1 MNQNQLTTMTTE
13 INMRQIENSP
23 SLNALM
29 NIVMAETPY
38 LPEANV
44 TVSVIELTV
53 DDRNE
58 VLAFLAERP
67 VQTVCL
73 AGFIRDN
80 GLVSPHNR
88 GTFYGC
94 RNSEGRLEGVALIGH
109 ATLIEARTSRAMQEF
124 GLVAQGYQRT
134 HMILG
139 EKDNVE
145 QFWNY
150 YADEGQEMRLAC
162 RELLFELRHAM
173 QVREEV
179 EGLRRAT
186 IEDLDKI
193 APVQA
198 SMAEDESGT
207 NPMEVDPDGFCA
219 RCARRIEM
227 GRVWVL
233 EEGGKLVFKAD
244 IQSDTPD
251 VVYLEGVWV
260 NPSERGKGVGRQC
273 LRQLCQDLLAST
285 KSVCVL
291 VNEENQRAHTFYR
304 MCNFKMRGVY
314 DSIFLQQTDRRGEEG
329 Q

>member
-13 INMRQIENSP
+13 LDMRQIETSP
-23 SLNALM
+23 SLNSLM
-29 NIVMAETPY
+29 NVVMAETPY
-38 LPEANV
+38 LPEADV
-44 TVSVIELTV
+44 TVDVIELAE

-67 VQTVCL
+67 VHTVCI

-109 ATLIEARTSRAMQEF
+109 ATLIEARTARAMAEF

-134 HMILG
+134 HIILG
-139 EKDNVE
+139 EKDKVE

-162 RELLFELRHAM
+162 RELLFELRYAM
-173 QVREEV
+173 QVRAEV

-186 IEDLDKI
+186 LEDLEKI

-198 SMAEDESGT
+198 SMAEEESGT
-207 NPMEVDPDGFCA
+207 NPLEVDPEGFRA

-227 GRVWVL
+227 GRVWL
-233 EEGGKLVFKAD
+233 MEEDGRLVFKAD
-244 IQSDTPD
+244 IQADTPD

-260 NPSERGKGVGRQC
+260 NPSERGKGIGRQC
-273 LRQLCQDLLAST
+273 LRQLCQDLLMRT

-314 DSIFLQQTDRRGEEG
+314 DSIFLQQTDRRGSEG
-329 Q
+329 

>member
-13 INMRQIENSP
+13 LNMRQIENSP

-29 NIVMAETPY
+29 NVVMAETPY
-38 LPEANV
+38 LPEADV
-44 TVSVIELTV
+44 TVDVIELTE

-67 VQTVCL
+67 VHTVCL

-109 ATLIEARTSRAMQEF
+109 ATLIEARTARAMEEF

-134 HMILG
+134 HIILG
-139 EKDNVE
+139 EKDKVE

-162 RELLFELRHAM
+162 RELLFELRYAM
-173 QVREEV
+173 QVRDEV
-179 EGLRRAT
+179 DGLRRAT
-186 IEDLDKI
+186 LEDLDKI

-198 SMAEDESGT
+198 SMAEEESGK
-207 NPMEVDPDGFCA
+207 NPMEIDPEGFLA

-227 GRVWVL
+227 GRVWLL
-233 EEGGKLVFKAD
+233 EEDGRLVFKAD

-260 NPSERGKGVGRQC
+260 NPSERGKGIGRQC
-273 LRQLCQDLLAST
+273 LRQLCQDLLVRT

-291 VNEENQRAHTFYR
+291 VNEENHRAHTFYR

-314 DSIFLQQTDRRGEEG
+314 DSIFLQQTDRRGYEG
-329 Q
+329 

>member
-13 INMRQIENSP
+13 LNMRQIENSP

-29 NIVMAETPY
+29 NVVMAETPY
-38 LPEANV
+38 LPEADV
-44 TVSVIELTV
+44 TVDTIELTE

-67 VQTVCL
+67 VHTVCL

-109 ATLIEARTSRAMQEF
+109 ATLIEARTARAMEEF

-139 EKDNVE
+139 EKDKVE

-162 RELLFELRHAM
+162 RELLFELRYAM

-179 EGLRRAT
+179 DGLRRAT
-186 IEDLDKI
+186 LEDLDKI

-198 SMAEDESGT
+198 SMAEEESGK
-207 NPMEVDPDGFCA
+207 NPLENDPDGFRA

-227 GRVWVL
+227 GRVWLL
-233 EEGGKLVFKAD
+233 EEDGRLVFKAD

-260 NPSERGKGVGRQC
+260 NPSERGKGIGRQC
-273 LRQLCQDLLAST
+273 LRQLCQDLLVRT

-291 VNEENQRAHTFYR
+291 VNEENHRAHTFYR

-314 DSIFLQQTDRRGEEG
+314 DSIFLQQTDRRGYEA
-329 Q
+329 

>member
-1 MNQNQLTTMTTE
+1 
-13 INMRQIENSP
+13 MRQIETSP
-23 SLNALM
+23 SLNSLM
-29 NIVMAETPY
+29 NVVMAETPY
-38 LPEANV
+38 LPEADV
-44 TVSVIELTV
+44 TVDVIELTE

-67 VQTVCL
+67 VHTVCI

-109 ATLIEARTSRAMQEF
+109 ATLIEARTLRAMEEF
-124 GLVAQGYQRT
+124 GLVAHGYQRT
-134 HMILG
+134 HIILG
-139 EKDNVE
+139 EKDKVE

-162 RELLFELRHAM
+162 RELLFELRYAM
-173 QVREEV
+173 QVRAEV
-179 EGLRRAT
+179 AGLRRAT
-186 IEDLDKI
+186 LEDLEKI

-198 SMAEDESGT
+198 SMAEEESGT
-207 NPMEVDPDGFCA
+207 NPLEVDPEGFRA

-227 GRVWVL
+227 GRVWL
-233 EEGGKLVFKAD
+233 MEEDGRLVFKAD
-244 IQSDTPD
+244 IQADTPD

-260 NPSERGKGVGRQC
+260 NPSERGKGIGRQC
-273 LRQLCQDLLAST
+273 LRQLCQDLLVRT

-314 DSIFLQQTDRRGEEG
+314 DSIFLQQTDRRGSEG
-329 Q
+329 

>member
-1 MNQNQLTTMTTE
+1 
-13 INMRQIENSP
+13 MRQIENSP

-29 NIVMAETPY
+29 NVVMAETPY
-38 LPEANV
+38 LPEADV
-44 TVSVIELTV
+44 TVDVIELTE

-67 VQTVCL
+67 VHTVCL

-109 ATLIEARTSRAMQEF
+109 ATLIEARTARAMEEF

-134 HMILG
+134 HIILG
-139 EKDNVE
+139 EKDKVE

-162 RELLFELRHAM
+162 RELLFELRYAM
-173 QVREEV
+173 QVRDEV
-179 EGLRRAT
+179 DGLRRAT
-186 IEDLDKI
+186 LEDLDKI

-198 SMAEDESGT
+198 SMAEEESGK
-207 NPMEVDPDGFCA
+207 NPMEIDPEGFLA

-227 GRVWVL
+227 GRVWLL
-233 EEGGKLVFKAD
+233 EEDGRLVFKAD

-260 NPSERGKGVGRQC
+260 NPSERGKGIGRQC
-273 LRQLCQDLLAST
+273 LRQLCQDLLVRT

-291 VNEENQRAHTFYR
+291 VNEENHRAHTFYR

-314 DSIFLQQTDRRGEEG
+314 DSIFLQQTDRRGYEG
-329 Q
+329 

>member
-1 MNQNQLTTMTTE
+1 
-13 INMRQIENSP
+13 MRQIENSP

-29 NIVMAETPY
+29 NVVMAETPY
-38 LPEANV
+38 LPEADV
-44 TVSVIELTV
+44 TVDVIELTE

-58 VLAFLAERP
+58 VLSFLAERP
-67 VQTVCL
+67 VHTVCI

-109 ATLIEARTSRAMQEF
+109 ATLIEARTARAMEEF

-139 EKDNVE
+139 EKDKVE

-162 RELLFELRHAM
+162 RELLFELRYAM
-173 QVREEV
+173 QVRDEV
-179 EGLRRAT
+179 DGLRRAT
-186 IEDLDKI
+186 LEDLDKI

-198 SMAEDESGT
+198 SMAEEESGK
-207 NPMEVDPDGFCA
+207 NPMEIDPDGFRA

-227 GRVWVL
+227 GRVWLL
-233 EEGGKLVFKAD
+233 EEDGRLVFKAD
-244 IQSDTPD
+244 VQSDTPD

-260 NPSERGKGVGRQC
+260 NPSERGKGIGRQC
-273 LRQLCQDLLAST
+273 LRQLCQDLLVRT

-291 VNEENQRAHTFYR
+291 VNEENHRAHTFYR

-314 DSIFLQQTDRRGEEG
+314 DSIFLQQTDRRGYEG
-329 Q
+329 

>member
-1 MNQNQLTTMTTE
+1 MKV
-13 INMRQIENSP
+13 
-23 SLNALM
+23 
-29 NIVMAETPY
+29 VMAETPY
-38 LPEANV
+38 LPEADV
-44 TVSVIELTV
+44 TVDVIELTE

-67 VQTVCL
+67 VHTVCI

-109 ATLIEARTSRAMQEF
+109 ATLIEARTARAMEEF

-134 HMILG
+134 HIILG
-139 EKDNVE
+139 EKDKVE

-162 RELLFELRHAM
+162 RELLFELRYAM
-173 QVREEV
+173 QVRAAV

-186 IEDLDKI
+186 LEDLDKI

-198 SMAEDESGT
+198 SMAEEESGT
-207 NPMEVDPDGFCA
+207 NPLEVDPEGFRA

-227 GRVWVL
+227 GRVWVM
-233 EEGGKLVFKAD
+233 EEDGRLVFKAD
-244 IQSDTPD
+244 IQADTPD

-260 NPSERGKGVGRQC
+260 NPSERGKGIGRQC
-273 LRQLCQDLLAST
+273 LRQLCQDLLVRT

-291 VNEENQRAHTFYR
+291 VNEENHRAHTFYR

-314 DSIFLQQTDRRGEEG
+314 DSIFLQQTDRRGYEG
-329 Q
+329 

>member
-1 MNQNQLTTMTTE
+1 
-13 INMRQIENSP
+13 MRQIENSP

-29 NIVMAETPY
+29 NVVMAETPY
-38 LPEANV
+38 LPEADV
-44 TVSVIELTV
+44 TVDVIELTE

-67 VQTVCL
+67 VHTVCL

-109 ATLIEARTSRAMQEF
+109 ATLIEARTARAMEEF

-139 EKDNVE
+139 EKDKVE

-162 RELLFELRHAM
+162 RELLFELRYAM
-173 QVREEV
+173 QVRDEV
-179 EGLRRAT
+179 DGLRRAT
-186 IEDLDKI
+186 LEDLDKI

-198 SMAEDESGT
+198 SMAEEESGK
-207 NPMEVDPDGFCA
+207 NPMEIDPEGFLA

-227 GRVWVL
+227 GRVWLL
-233 EEGGKLVFKAD
+233 EEDGRLVFKAD

-260 NPSERGKGVGRQC
+260 NPSERGKGIGRQC
-273 LRQLCQDLLAST
+273 LRQLCQDLLVRT

-291 VNEENQRAHTFYR
+291 VNEENHRAHTFYR

-314 DSIFLQQTDRRGEEG
+314 DSIFLQQTDRRGYEG
-329 Q
+329 

>member
-1 MNQNQLTTMTTE
+1 
-13 INMRQIENSP
+13 MRQIENSP

-29 NIVMAETPY
+29 NVVMAETPY
-38 LPEANV
+38 LPEADV
-44 TVSVIELTV
+44 TVDTIELTE

-67 VQTVCL
+67 VHTVCL

-109 ATLIEARTSRAMQEF
+109 ATLIEARTARAMEEF

-139 EKDNVE
+139 EKDKVE

-162 RELLFELRHAM
+162 RELLFELRYAM

-179 EGLRRAT
+179 DGLRRAT
-186 IEDLDKI
+186 LEDLDKI

-198 SMAEDESGT
+198 SMAEEESGK
-207 NPMEVDPDGFCA
+207 NPLENDPDGFRA

-227 GRVWVL
+227 GRVWLL
-233 EEGGKLVFKAD
+233 EEDGRLVFKAD

-260 NPSERGKGVGRQC
+260 NPSERGKGIGRQC
-273 LRQLCQDLLAST
+273 LRQLCQDLLVRT

-291 VNEENQRAHTFYR
+291 VNEENHRAHTFYR

-314 DSIFLQQTDRRGEEG
+314 DSIFLQQTDRRGYEA
-329 Q
+329 

>member
-1 MNQNQLTTMTTE
+1 MSQTVNP
-13 INMRQIENSP
+13 P

-29 NIVMAETPY
+29 TKVMAETAY
-38 LPEANV
+38 LPEAEV
-44 TVSVIELTV
+44 TVTITELT
-53 DDRNE
+53 DEERNE

-67 VQTVCL
+67 IHTVCL

-109 ATLIEARTSRAMQEF
+109 ATLIEARTARAMLEF
-124 GLVAQGYQRT
+124 ALIAQTYPRT

-139 EKDNVE
+139 EKDRVE
-145 QFWNY
+145 QFWDY
-150 YADEGQEMRLAC
+150 YADEGQEMRLVC
-162 RELLFELRHAM
+162 REMLFELRHAM
-173 QVREEV
+173 KVREEV

-186 IEDLDKI
+186 LDDLDEI

-198 SMAEDESGT
+198 EMAEMESGI
-207 NPMEVDPDGFCA
+207 NPLEVDPEGFRA

-233 EEGGKLVFKAD
+233 EEDGKLIFKAD
-244 IQSDTPD
+244 VQADTPD
-251 VVYLEGVWV
+251 VIYLEGVWV
-260 NPSERGKGVGRQC
+260 DPLHRGKGIGRKC
-273 LRQLCQDLLAST
+273 MRHLCRDLLTRT

-291 VNEENQRAHTFYR
+291 VNEENARAHTFYR
-304 MCNFKMRGVY
+304 MCNFKVRGVY
-314 DSIFLQQTDRRGEEG
+314 DSIFLKQN
-329 Q
+329 